1 MPRDLIY
8 KFLVDSVKLD
18 CGEHFSYK
26 YLFKKNAAFLE
37 ISAKRSGFFWDGTGL
52 NWLREI

>member
-18 CGEHFSYK
+18 CDEHFSYK
-26 YLFKKNAAFLE
+26 YVFKKNAAFLE
-37 ISAKRSGFFWDGTGL
+37 ISAKQSGFFGTVQA
-52 NWLREI
+52 